1 MTTYRI
7 PREHSWAFRGEIH
20 RVGRKV
26 SFNLTTDA
34 DVFESVDGTLYNF
47 EDYSIKF
54 DPIRSDVAG
63 LIVGALRDGVL
74 DTFEGTSFELSDVVP
89 DCPACGSSTV
99 HKRMLIAE
107 VGTAYKY
114 VHPKCS
120 GLVEPAIYTRDLAR
134 NIPAPGE
141 RSKAYAVSQLLRI
154 SLMVSGCGA
163 KGFTSRAKAVDK
175 STADVVMELLD
186 GTNTTL
192 YEPYPELEDELEE
205 ILDLAKTQAPGGP
218 WASRIKQQ
226 AHREYTSEVGV
237 TCSMLMLLKT
247 KRDEE
252 AAPKGFIEAYEL
264 ADLKLTLESSES
276 TVEYWSYSPT
286 TVTRLKFLTDDG
298 RHLTWKTSGALGVL
312 DGAPKG
318 TVVILEKATLK
329 GHSTWRG
336 CDTTDVKR
344 AKFRMP
350 S

>member
-1 MTTYRI
+1 MAIYRI
-7 PREHSWAFRGEIH
+7 PREHAWIFRNEIRRASKNARFVVNTSEAFDTVDGVLYEFEDYEILFE
-20 RVGRKV
+20 RTQSDGAGYVVGSSRDGI
-26 SFNLTTDA
+26 L
-34 DVFESVDGTLYNF
+34 DVFEGET
-47 EDYSIKF
+47 
-54 DPIRSDVAG
+54 
-63 LIVGALRDGVL
+63 
-74 DTFEGTSFELSDVVP
+74 FELSDVIKE
-89 DCPACGSSTV
+89 CPVCESQSM

-107 VGTAYKY
+107 SGVDYKF

-120 GLVEPAIYTRDLAR
+120 ELKDPAIFTRDLAR
-134 NIPAPGE
+134 NVESPTE
-141 RSKAYAVSQLLRI
+141 RSRAYAVTQLLRI
-154 SLMVSGCGA
+154 SLLVSGPGA
-163 KGFTSRAKAVDK
+163 KGFASRAKSNDATSDK
-175 STADVVMELLD
+175 VLALLN
-186 GTNTTL
+186 GTNAEL